1 MESKLLIGGKSIVD
15 KTSEQERALEERRKQ
30 LADQKVFLF
39 LLFSSLRA
47 LTLCSELSR
56 V

>member
-30 LADQKVFLF
+30 LADQKVCLSMSCFVFLF
-39 LLFSSLRA
+39 CCFSFPIIQ
-47 LTLCSELSR
+47 
-56 V
+56 